1 MDNEAFVQNIKFYCE
16 RKGEKP
22 TVACGKSGVGTS
34 FITDLNRGRTPSVAK
49 VQLLAHY
56 LGVTVSELLGESPPG
71 GSAPVSVEDMALL
84 NAYHRA
90 DQRARD
96 MVDLALEPFKE
107 KENTASAG

>member
-34 FITDLNRGRTPSVAK
+34 FITDLNRGRTTSVAK

-56 LGVTVSELLGESPPG
+56 LGVTVSELLGECPNPT
-71 GSAPVSVEDMALL
+71 PVSELET
-84 NAYHRA
+84 AYARA
-90 DQRARD
+90 PETIRAI
-96 MVDLALEPFKE
+96 VDTALEPYRSKNAE
-107 KENTASAG
+107 SKSS